1 MDGMNPAVKPGFW
14 LAIGI
19 GGLVVAIFS
28 FAQQYSSKLPEEPFR
43 MRSVVRDF
51 FLGAFLSATIYM
63 FLPESID
70 SWTSGLL
77 TNAPSGGSFMTGGS
91 SNAAAAAGAGL
102 SSDLE
107 LQTGPAR
114 F

>member
-1 MDGMNPAVKPGFW
+1 MDGMNPAGKPGFW

-19 GGLVVAIFS
+19 GGLIVACFS
-28 FAQQYSSKLPEEPFR
+28 FAQQYSSKAPEEPFR
-43 MRSVVRDF
+43 MRSICRDF

-70 SWTSGLL
+70 GWMSGLL
-77 TNAPSGGSFMTGGS
+77 SKAATVPVLSSGGASP
-91 SNAAAAAGAGL
+91 
-102 SSDLE
+102 DLE

>member
-19 GGLVVAIFS
+19 GGLVVAAFS

-70 SWTSGLL
+70 AWMSGLL
-77 TNAPSGGSFMTGGS
+77 TKAPSVESLIGGSPSAT
-91 SNAAAAAGAGL
+91 AAAGSGL
-102 SSDLE
+102 SSELE